1 MFPEQSQST
10 PELHI
15 AKGASPNLGLT
26 ARPFVV
32 FAGSTCVREPKQSGR
47 SYWAGGFER
56 YACLRQLSFSAV
68 SRRASPLSDCYTR
81 RECKK

>member
-32 FAGSTCVREPKQSGR
+32 FAGSTCVREPSSRDAPTGP
-47 SYWAGGFER
+47 GF
-56 YACLRQLSFSAV
+56 
-68 SRRASPLSDCYTR
+68 
-81 RECKK
+81 